1 MAVET
6 FCVICTIMRRHPELH
21 LSKQEELNIGKI
33 MDEAVNLYAL
43 RYALFFSENKFN
55 LITVRHNW
63 CII

>member
-43 RYALFFSENKFN
+43 RYALSFSERQ
-55 LITVRHNW
+55 I
-63 CII
+63 